1 MSILNVK
8 TTTAGFQQQ
17 KQQFSL
23 KRFNFL
29 NFSRLLIKSVS
40 PNIWRRQRETEI
52 QRETERDRETERETD
67 RGREGQR
74 ETGRER
80 QTEADRKREKDRER

>member
-29 NFSRLLIKSVS
+29 NFPGFSLNLCPPTYGADRERQKY
-40 PNIWRRQRETEI
+40 RERQRETER
-52 QRETERDRETERETD
+52 QRDRETER
-67 RGREGQR
+67 QR
-74 ETGRER
+74 GRER
-80 QTEADRKREKDRER
+80 QRETDF

>member
-74 ETGRER
+74 ETETGRER
-80 QTEADRKREKDRER
+80 KRKKV